1 MKVLLFLP
9 SLLVA
14 IIAWAGAV
22 VDFTLAK
29 ISEIPRPYLVP
40 GRTFFAAFRTSQA
53 YMMGQPLDLQTF
65 RIRDYPRHKV
75 F

>member
-1 MKVLLFLP
+1 MKTLLLLP

-40 GRTFFAAFRTSQA
+40 GRTFLAAFRTCQA
-53 YMMGQPLDLQTF
+53 YLSGQPLDLQTF